1 MEKRKR
7 IISWRIGLRRLRGK
21 FQIFGPDE
29 LKNKYT
35 GCMLGA
41 AIGDALGKQNEGVR
55 REEILKMGYIKDL
68 GRAPIGSPG
77 EKLRAGQYTD
87 DTEQMLVLSQSLV
100 ACNGF
105 DAKDFAARIAKWGAE
120 IRNDPS
126 RSPLIGPTSS
136 SAIEK
141 LNSGISW
148 KESGSDAPSCGSAMR
163 VAPIGLFYDSLEKV
177 ESNAV
182 LSSIPTHKSKGAIA
196 GAVAVAV
203 AIRCAI
209 DGCDL
214 SEIIRQTLEIA
225 LNHDIYLATKIEL
238 AYESRNELPDMVFAE
253 LGTSYLVYDTVPCAF
268 YCFSRHFKEPEKAII
283 EAVNAG
289 GDTDSI
295 GCITGALCGALHG
308 IFSFPEEWI
317 TGLENKEL
325 IEQIAGRIYEKRS
338 TMRDLV

>member
-1 MEKRKR
+1 MVSE
-7 IISWRIGLRRLRGK
+7 GLGGEYH
-21 FQIFGPDE
+21 IFSKGYE
-29 LKNKYT
+29 GLKNKYT

-55 REEILKMGYIKDL
+55 REEILERGYIKDY
-68 GRAPIGSPG
+68 GMSPNGSPG
-77 EKLRAGQYTD
+77 KKLKAGQYTD
-87 DTEQMLVLSQSLV
+87 DTEQMLVLAQSLLE
-100 ACNGF
+100 CNGF
-105 DAKDFAARIAKWGAE
+105 DAKDFAKRIARWGVE
-120 IRNDPS
+120 VQNDPA
-126 RSPLIGPTSS
+126 RSPFLGPSSS

-148 KESGSDAPSCGSAMR
+148 KESGSDIPSCGSAMR

-203 AIRCAI
+203 AVRCAL

-214 SEIIRQTLEIA
+214 SEIISQTCERA
-225 LNHDIYLATKIEL
+225 SNHDIDLAKKIEQ
-238 AYESRNELPDMVFAE
+238 AFESRDELPDMVFAR
-253 LGTSYLVYDTVPCAF
+253 LGTSYYVYDTVPCAF
-268 YCFSRHFKEPEKAII
+268 YCFSRHFNEPEKAII
-283 EAVNAG
+283 EATNAG

-308 IFSFPEEWI
+308 TSSFPKKWI

-325 IEQIAGRIYEKRS
+325 IEQIADKIYEKRY
-338 TMRDLV
+338 TMGDSV